1 MDGSEEYGAER
12 GCGDAWF
19 YKRSSA
25 GKAREMPGMDFCFK
39 QQHIWPTAR
48 AKRPSECAVCAGLH
62 RVSDGQ
68 WCDGFAKGAGHPL
81 RGKSSRSKRT
91 FNPYLPL
98 PQELPDTVLIRNV
111 SAKRRAYLLKIADD
125 LLCLVSR
132 RGIWPTAPSTRVLE
146 AHRHRMQTHVL
157 QRAIIVVNHFCDY
170 RLPVL
175 AIGRKPCR
183 VVLRTLAEIVTW
195 Q

>member
-25 GKAREMPGMDFCFK
+25 GKARETPGINFCFK
-39 QQHIWPTAR
+39 QQHIPPTANYQ
-48 AKRPSECAVCAGLH
+48 SEKNTTRYHFC
-62 RVSDGQ
+62 R
-68 WCDGFAKGAGHPL
+68 KGAGHPL

-91 FNPYLPL
+91 FNLYLPL
-98 PQELPDTVLIRNV
+98 PQELPDTVLIRNS
-111 SAKRRAYLLKIADD
+111 SAKRRAYLLKIAED

-132 RGIWPTAPSTRVLE
+132 RGIWPTAPSTRVPK

-157 QRAIIVVNHFCDY
+157 QRAMIVVNQFCDY

-183 VVLRTLAEIVTW
+183 VVSFFERLLK
-195 Q
+195 

>member
-1 MDGSEEYGAER
+1 MAHCQSEKNTTR
-12 GCGDAWF
+12 HH
-19 YKRSSA
+19 
-25 GKAREMPGMDFCFK
+25 FC
-39 QQHIWPTAR
+39 R
-48 AKRPSECAVCAGLH
+48 
-62 RVSDGQ
+62 
-68 WCDGFAKGAGHPL
+68 KGAGHPL

-91 FNPYLPL
+91 FNLYLPL
-98 PQELPDTVLIRNV
+98 PQELPDTVLTRNA
-111 SAKRRAYLLKIADD
+111 SAKRRAYLLKIAED
-125 LLCLVSR
+125 LLCLFSR
-132 RGIWPTAPSTRVLE
+132 REIWPTAPSTPVPE

-195 Q
+195 QGVAVQAQKLIAVCGLRSFSKMKFASE

>member
-1 MDGSEEYGAER
+1 MANCQSEKNTR
-12 GCGDAWF
+12 RHHF
-19 YKRSSA
+19 YR
-25 GKAREMPGMDFCFK
+25 
-39 QQHIWPTAR
+39 
-48 AKRPSECAVCAGLH
+48 
-62 RVSDGQ
+62 
-68 WCDGFAKGAGHPL
+68 KGAGHPL
-81 RGKSSRSKRT
+81 RGKSSRSKRI

-111 SAKRRAYLLKIADD
+111 SAKRRAYLLKIAED

-132 RGIWPTAPSTRVLE
+132 RGIWPTARSTRVPE

-157 QRAIIVVNHFCDY
+157 QRAISVVNHFCDR

-183 VVLRTLAEIVTW
+183 VVSFFERLLKSSLGSDSPSKPKSS
-195 Q
+195 